1 MSKQTVS
8 DATPLATCYDAT
20 VSCYDAAGKLLG
32 NTGGAAT
39 LGNTVGSNLK
49 RYVQKARSMMRRG
62 YFTGT
67 ARITVTLRF
76 VSTYGGD
83 VLETSREFTV

>member
-1 MSKQTVS
+1 MSNIS

-39 LGNTVGSNLK
+39 LGHTVGSNLSGYA
-49 RYVQKARSMMRRG
+49 RKARNMIKHG
-62 YFTGT
+62 YFAGAT
-67 ARITVTLRF
+67 RIAVTIRF
-76 VSTYGGD
+76 VSTFGGE
-83 VLETSREFTV
+83 VFETSREFSA